1 MKILVPLKNDLALE
15 RVRSKDWRQIEMNEV
30 VWLNSDLSEMSAQ
43 IQEAEV
49 SRGRKPSEIIFD
61 DYIKVLSG
69 PDGQYWFDIIYGRL
83 PISDIELVQRITDCF
98 GEILKSNAD
107 ISGKPFVLYNHARG
121 VWETEGQDG
130 KNISGIISG
139 FFIEINESLRVAEI
153 IMRQFCDVVSPDP
166 GPKPSAEASAA
177 VKAAWHT
184 ADRARTEN
192 MKKIEKIE
200 KFRTLLINGK
210 YISVMKSLRTD
221 LATSAKAW
229 DSDMRWL
236 ILSDGVIDLDMVGKE
251 ELDLLDFD
259 PKYMSTMA
267 INTSFM
273 DGVNYPDS
281 DWSRGV
287 AKVLPDPE
295 VRRYLQM
302 RFGAALLGTPGVVGK
317 SMVWQFGDPDTAK
330 STLMECIAGE
340 QGVFA
345 AYSVTANATALTMN
359 GEKNGESERFKAY
372 ARGKRFAIMDELDAG
387 ARLSQATL
395 KTLTGGNTVIGT
407 AKYANSVQYLFSAT
421 IFMASNDEPRFPPGD
436 LAFRNRIHVVPFTH
450 KLWVKS
456 KHPLEWSRA
465 KEEDRAEEGW
475 KERILS
481 NGYERSAILLWV
493 LDGLHMY
500 RMSGGVIDT
509 PLAMREAA
517 ENFGSESDPVATIVR
532 SLLGLEAGYE
542 NNPFI
547 KIYSDTE
554 WDEWGF
560 VGKDALTMKE
570 FDDLLVARAHELELL
585 GFGENIPQTWKAAG
599 RKMLNGMGGAKKRVN
614 NGNGS
619 TVWAFSRCVYTPAA
633 RSLRGLVGG
642 LEKL

>member
-1 MKILVPLKNDLALE
+1 MKILVPIKNDLPLE
-15 RVRSKDWRQIEMNEV
+15 RIRSRDYRQIEFNEV
-30 VWLNSDLSEMSAQ
+30 VWMNADLAEMAGQ

-49 SRGRKPSEIIFD
+49 NLSRKASEIIFD
-61 DYIKVLSG
+61 EYIKVLSG
-69 PDGQYWFDIIYGRL
+69 PKGQYWFDILYGRL
-83 PISDIELVQRITDCF
+83 PVSDLELVKRMTECF

-107 ISGKPFVLYNHARG
+107 VGGTPFVLYNAERG

-130 KNISGIISG
+130 KDISGAVSG
-139 FFIEINESLRVAEI
+139 LFIEVDEALRVAG
-153 IMRQFCDVVSPDP
+153 IMMQQFCDVVTPDP
-166 GPKPSAEASAA
+166 GPKPTAAVASAA
-177 VKAAWHT
+177 VRAAWAD
-184 ADRARTEN
+184 ADRARSEN
-192 MKKIEKIE
+192 MKKIAAIE
-200 KFRTLLINGK
+200 KFRNLLVNGK
-210 YISVMKSLRTD
+210 YISIMKSMRVG

-267 INTSFM
+267 IDTSFM
-273 DGVNYPDS
+273 DGVNYPQS

-317 SMVWQFGDPDTAK
+317 SMVWQYGLPDTAK

-345 AYSVTANATALTMN
+345 AYSVTANATALTQG

-372 ARGKRFAIMDELDAG
+372 ARGKRFAIMDELDVG
-387 ARLSQATL
+387 SRLSQATL

-436 LAFRNRIHVVPFTH
+436 LAFKNRIHVVPFTH
-450 KLWVKS
+450 RLWVKS
-456 KHPLEWSRA
+456 KYPAEWAAAS
-465 KEEDRAEEGW
+465 EEDRAEEGW

-500 RMSGGVIDT
+500 RRAGGVIDI
-509 PLAMREAA
+509 PPAMREAA
-517 ENFGSESDPVATIVR
+517 DNFGSEADPVATIIK
-532 SLLGLEAGYE
+532 SLLGTEAGYE
-542 NNPFI
+542 NDPFLR
-547 KIYSDTE
+547 IYTSEE
-554 WDEWGF
+554 WDAMGF
-560 VGKDALTMKE
+560 VGKDALTLKE
-570 FDDLLVARAHELELL
+570 FDELFAARAHELELVD
-585 GFGENIPQTWKAAG
+585 FGGQISQTWKAAG
-599 RKMLNGMGGAKKRVN
+599 RKMLDGMGGEKKRVN

-619 TVWAFSRCVYTPAA
+619 SVWAFSRCVYTPAA
-633 RSLRGLVGG
+633 RSLRGLVNR
-642 LEKL
+642 